1 MGAQDCFSYDG
12 NFHEIHCDKNSIYS
26 VKKKLEENIA
36 NFISTELEWVPNNK
50 VVVSKDNQ
58 ELANSFLED
67 LDNND
72 DVQNIYTNLNL
83 VNN

>member
-1 MGAQDCFSYDG
+1 M
-12 NFHEIHCDKNSIYS
+12 
-26 VKKKLEENIA
+26 L
-36 NFISTELEWVPNNK
+36 
-50 VVVSKDNQ
+50 SKDNL

-83 VNN
+83 VK